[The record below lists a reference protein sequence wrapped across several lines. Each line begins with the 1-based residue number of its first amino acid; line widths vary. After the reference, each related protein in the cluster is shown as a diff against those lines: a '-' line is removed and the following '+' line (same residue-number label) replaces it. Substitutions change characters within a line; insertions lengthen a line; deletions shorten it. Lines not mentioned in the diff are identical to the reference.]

1 MTNEEF
7 IQEIA
12 SDTKEAM
19 LAEFD
24 RQAVSGD
31 GQENAVRNQRQV
43 EILKKTEY
51 SMGGVNFSF
60 TVGRIK

>member
-24 RQAVSGD
+24 RQTVSGD

-51 SMGGVNFSF
+51 SVGGVNASF